1 MILGSSCGLS
11 SNSTR
16 TLWAR
21 CFNGG
26 GPVMGLLEWI
36 AGSSLGQHQPMMT
49 RRIRV
54 TERVS
59 PKDGRILVAEEI
71 FSELLE

>member
-1 MILGSSCGLS
+1 
-11 SNSTR
+11 
-16 TLWAR
+16 
-21 CFNGG
+21 
-26 GPVMGLLEWI
+26 MGLLEWI